1 MLGVCTLIQIIMTIQ
16 FYLNNEEETQ
26 ITSFYDMQ
34 SNPFKVGDIVHLNVE
49 ELYPVD
55 YNQYK
60 EDFKIKMIND
70 NKELEKRF
78 KRKEVKIVKES
89 KWVDFKVTKPPK
101 LVIEYHCE
109 FVS

>member
-1 MLGVCTLIQIIMTIQ
+1 MTIQ

-70 NKELEKRF
+70 NKELEKLF
-78 KRKEVKIVKES
+78 KRKDVKIVKED
-89 KWVDFKVTKPPK
+89 KWVEFKVAKEPK

-109 FVS
+109 FVSQHEP

>member
-1 MLGVCTLIQIIMTIQ
+1 MTIK

-26 ITSFYDMQ
+26 ITSFYDMK
-34 SNPFKVGDIVHLNVE
+34 SNPFAVGDIIHLNVE
-49 ELYPVD
+49 ELYPID

-70 NKELEKRF
+70 NKELEKLF
-78 KRKEVKIVKES
+78 KRKEVKIIKEG
-89 KWVDFKVTKPPK
+89 KCVEFKVAKEPK

>member
-1 MLGVCTLIQIIMTIQ
+1 MTIQ

-70 NKELEKRF
+70 NKELEKLF
-78 KRKEVKIVKES
+78 KRKDVKIVKEG
-89 KWVDFKVTKPPK
+89 KWVEFKVAKEPK

>member
-1 MLGVCTLIQIIMTIQ
+1 MTIQ

-70 NKELEKRF
+70 NKELEKLF
-78 KRKEVKIVKES
+78 KRKDVKIVKEG
-89 KWVDFKVTKPPK
+89 KWVEFKGTKEPK